1 MTEWRDTVGYQG
13 YEVSSMGEV
22 RNKLTGRILRG
33 WIRPSGHRS
42 VCLAGGRQVQV
53 HHLVLTAFVSHRPD
67 GMECRH
73 LDSNPDNNVLQN
85 LQWGTRK
92 ENIADFKALT
102 GRYAPARLTDEQA
115 QQIREEFT
123 GKYGEQRKLAQKF
136 GVSLNIVNRIVRGK
150 TYAAANSV
158 SG

>member
-1 MTEWRDTVGYQG
+1 
-13 YEVSSMGEV
+13 
-22 RNKLTGRILRG
+22 
-33 WIRPSGHRS
+33 
-42 VCLAGGRQVQV
+42 
-53 HHLVLTAFVSHRPD
+53 
-67 GMECRH
+67 MECRH